1 MATPMQRSPVH
12 NGVQTRLPP
21 VRNWLELIRL
31 KVSAKSPFAFS
42 KSKGLE
48 SLRILARAG
57 SKPARFGSAPVV
69 SRSDL
74 EVDAANASRSCS
86 SNSQIVTDKTLKVSE
101 INFATAAHR
110 PDGSTTLDMHW
121 VKRVHIWRKSYCG
134 LSKWRLTKDRIF
146 CRIRFESSSTARR
159 AKPSSTT
166 NAWSWKVADPPA
178 RATTWASTPT
188 MKRYAPARSTV
199 SE

>member
-1 MATPMQRSPVH
+1 MESP
-12 NGVQTRLPP
+12 
-21 VRNWLELIRL
+21 
-31 KVSAKSPFAFS
+31 
-42 KSKGLE
+42 
-48 SLRILARAG
+48 RILVRFG
-57 SKPARFGSAPVV
+57 SELARFGSASLA

-74 EVDAANASRSCS
+74 EVDAAKASRSCS

-101 INFATAAHR
+101 INFAAAAHR

-159 AKPSSTT
+159 AKPNSTT
-166 NAWSWKVADPPA
+166 KAWNWKVADPPV

-188 MKRYAPARSTV
+188 MKRYAPTRRTV
-199 SE
+199 RDVRRTAWDG